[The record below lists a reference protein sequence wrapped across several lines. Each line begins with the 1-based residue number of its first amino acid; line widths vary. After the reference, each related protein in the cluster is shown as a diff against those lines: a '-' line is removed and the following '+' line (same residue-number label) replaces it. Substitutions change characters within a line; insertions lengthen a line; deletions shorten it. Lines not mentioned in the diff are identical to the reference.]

1 MMLPGHNYY
10 YFYVLNIINN
20 YIYILLKSLDCI
32 NNNLD

>member
-1 MMLPGHNYY
+1 MMLPGHNY

-32 NNNLD
+32 NNLD